1 MNNLLQK
8 IRLPTWDRVGLSVQ
22 GARTSTEVLQKS
34 CLTWNVA
41 QSAIQWLDMN
51 GTLQVA
57 DTFKCNYRDDN
68 GKLLGVVGRNYTVV
82 QNADAFAF
90 VDCMI
95 AEGVQYER
103 IGWLRGGAKVWLLA
117 KMPER
122 KILHDTYTPYL
133 LISNGHDG
141 KTSIN
146 VSVIS
151 VRMACWNTIN
161 VALRPVKQ
169 RWSFSHT
176 INVKSRLSRAQE
188 TLILAQKYM
197 TELTDRSE
205 KLATIKL
212 SASDVEHYI
221 DRLFPDKE
229 TDIAK
234 RNNEERIARFRN
246 CYAVADLDNVRGT
259 AYGFLMAVSDYT
271 SHKPVLTQ
279 RQRESHFRRTVLE
292 PAPML
297 ELASSFFAA

>member
-1 MNNLLQK
+1 MNELLQNT
-8 IRLPTWDRVGLSVQ
+8 RLPAWDQVGLSVT

-34 CLTWNVA
+34 CLAWNVA
-41 QSAIQWLDMN
+41 QASVQWLDMN
-51 GTLQVA
+51 GTLQV
-57 DTFKCNYRDDN
+57 DDSFKCNYRDDN
-68 GKLLGVVGRNYTVV
+68 GRLLGVVGRDYTVV

-90 VDCMI
+90 VDYLI
-95 AEGVQYER
+95 SEGVRYEKV
-103 IGWLRGGAKVWLLA
+103 GCLHGGKKVWLLA
-117 KMPER
+117 KMPEH
-122 KILHDTYTPYL
+122 KILHDTYSPYL

-141 KTSIN
+141 KTSVN
-146 VSVIS
+146 VAVTP
-151 VRMACWNTIN
+151 VRMACWNTLN
-161 VALRPVKQ
+161 VALRQAKQ
-169 RWSFSHT
+169 RWSFRHT
-176 INVKSRLSRAQE
+176 LNVMSQFSLAVKIL
-188 TLILAQKYM
+188 TLAQTYM
-197 TELTDRSE
+197 EELEARSE

-212 SASDVEHYI
+212 SASDVENYI

-271 SHKPVLTQ
+271 SHKSVLTQ
-279 RQRESHFRRTVLE
+279 RQRECHFRRTVLE